1 MFLECKEAVV
11 RKNQDGTYTI
21 KTIDTCKPNT
31 LTGKIDK
38 IYGGSI
44 RNSIVYSGTKLRKV
58 LANLS

>member
-21 KTIDTCKPNT
+21 KTIDTSKSNT

-44 RNSIVYSGTKLRKV
+44 CNSIVYSGTKLRKV